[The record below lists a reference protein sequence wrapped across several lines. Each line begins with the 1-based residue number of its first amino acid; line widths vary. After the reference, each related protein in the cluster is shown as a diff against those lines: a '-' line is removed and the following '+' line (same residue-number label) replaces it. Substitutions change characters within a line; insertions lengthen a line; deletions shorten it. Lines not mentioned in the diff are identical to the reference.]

1 MAASLTA
8 VLLAGADELSEL
20 AGVADQLGTAG
31 IADIERLQ
39 SLDRLSQHL
48 DGLAIFLTGLADM
61 LPDMTLDVSG
71 VLAALKTGALAN
83 RLASRNSLDSVDS
96 GTMELFGG

>member
-1 MAASLTA
+1 MLASLTT

-48 DGLAIFLTGLADM
+48 DGLATFLTGLADI
-61 LPDMTLDVSG
+61 LPDVRLDVSG
-71 VLAALKTGALAN
+71 ALAAVKTGALAN
-83 RLASRNSLDSVDS
+83 RLASKDRDSVDP
-96 GTMELFGG
+96 GAMELFGG